1 MSNTKKKKKMHD
13 LKVEKYVLFGR
24 HREDLILRD
33 RLSGSTCSEE
43 IGEYS
48 GYIEVYAKKG
58 SWNIKRL
65 LLIREKWHLK

>member
-1 MSNTKKKKKMHD
+1 MHD
-13 LKVEKYVLFGR
+13 LKVEKYVLLGR

-33 RLSGSTCSEE
+33 RLSDSCSTCSEE
-43 IGEYS
+43 TGEYS